1 MTGRQE
7 EPNWDETP
15 LHQQAKVRLSIAS
28 LERLYFKTS
37 SQTSFEILVYL
48 TAHGGSASVSSLY
61 RDMAA
66 TEVSIRKHLRG
77 LQELNFVAVE
87 TEPSDQRVKKV
98 VVTASGIKLMGK
110 YTLALKNM
118 LSEFKAIR

>member
-1 MTGRQE
+1 MFRGQ
-7 EPNWDETP
+7 EPNGVDK
-15 LHQQAKVRLSIAS
+15 LVHRQAQIRLSIAS

-37 SQTSFEILVYL
+37 SQTSFEIIVYL
-48 TAHGGSASVSSLY
+48 TANGGSASVSSLY
-61 RDMAA
+61 KDWAA

-87 TEPSDQRVKKV
+87 TEPSDQRVKNV
-98 VVTASGIKLMGK
+98 VVTANGIKLMGN

-118 LSEFKAIR
+118 LTEFKATV

>member
-1 MTGRQE
+1 MTTGQKPNGVDRLVHRQA
-7 EPNWDETP
+7 
-15 LHQQAKVRLSIAS
+15 QVRLSIAS

-37 SQTSFEILVYL
+37 SQTSFEIIVYV

-61 RDMAA
+61 KDLAA

-87 TEPSDQRVKKV
+87 TEPTDQRVKNV
-98 VVTASGIKLMGK
+98 VVTASGITLMGK

-118 LSEFKAIR
+118 LTEFKAIL